1 MKKLLSLLLCAA
13 LLFCTTG
20 LYTVSAVAATSVTPA
35 VEMQQTYFAALDDSG
50 VVWTWKTDSNDVTS
64 ATTPTAVNDASELKF
79 TAISTGTDHM
89 LALSDDGKVYAW
101 GSNAAGQLAANPE
114 TLAKSEAPRLVEGA
128 LREKTV
134 VAIVAS
140 NCVSIALTADG
151 ALYSWGDYTNG
162 LLGLENKNN
171 GEYAIEPTQIEAL
184 RGVFI
189 SKIFASNTNIAA
201 IAADGSVYFWG
212 KNDKMQSG
220 VDSSSPIVVPQA
232 PNLPQGFLADSIVF
246 GSTHASILCKD
257 GRVSNI
263 GLNNSHQF
271 GNPNVDKS
279 STELNG
285 MIGNTDT
292 YTQNPTDVKFISIA
306 AGNYHMLGLSDDGTV
321 YAWGN
326 LVDTLSGDPSLDD
339 IYNAPIQ
346 VSGFDDIKIAAI
358 DSYGKSCIAIDE
370 YGLVYRWGEFYGEPT
385 KVMRSGDQPLCLGSA
400 PDEIVKSA
408 YVTAT
413 AVVPS
418 PTYTVSIPA
427 TLGATDL
434 VQTASTANKTI
445 PFEVSVANI
454 NNLFGEKEVQVSVRT
469 ASGSFVL
476 QNEEGTHELIYKLYN
491 SLTENNALDSG
502 DVFAV
507 FDESN
512 TATVKGRLE
521 IDQSQI
527 VYTDEYLGTLIFD
540 ISLVSVGEEE

>member
-89 LALSDDGKVYAW
+89 LALSDHGKVYAW

-171 GEYAIEPTQIEAL
+171 GEYAIEPMLIEAL

-201 IAADGSVYFWG
+201 IAADGSVYLWG

-220 VDSSSPIVVPQA
+220 AEGSESVIVPLKA
-232 PNLPQGFLADSIVF
+232 TLPNGFVISQIAFGLNHTSFLGTDGSI
-246 GSTHASILCKD
+246 K
-257 GRVSNI
+257 NI
-263 GLNNSHQF
+263 GKNTHMQF
-271 GNPNVDKS
+271 GNNVS
-279 STELNG
+279 SAPLYASNW
-285 MIGNTDT
+285 IGDPDNET
-292 YTQNPTDVKFISIA
+292 NIPTDVEFISIA

-346 VSGFDDIKIAAI
+346 VSGFDDIKIVAI

-445 PFEVSVANI
+445 PFEVSVANV

-507 FDESN
+507 FDEIN
-512 TATVKGRLE
+512 TDAVKGRLE